1 MCDAIFH
8 LLIAV
13 SRTHALLAC
22 ISQPPISALPNQTQQ
37 DATRANKRQRLE
49 APPQQP
55 LLTAAVPAAPMH
67 LLDTTGIA
75 ASLECVHEGYAR
87 QYPNG
92 MLVFQLRGLHEEYKS
107 LQGTARYTPGLTLRL
122 TLAALVQRG
131 LVLAF
136 NAQRSTV
143 VWSIAGNTTQQLVFT
158 VELISLDST
167 TGECELQLTA
177 TPESYMLLAT
187 AIRQRQC
194 KKLKQGTAVFTIDF
208 GAVSVLQFAVPF
220 IWRSL
225 ALCKQMPEGVYS
237 LTL

>member
-1 MCDAIFH
+1 MMQYFSGSH
-8 LLIAV
+8 PQSL
-13 SRTHALLAC
+13 RALLAC
-22 ISQPPISALPNQTQQ
+22 SSQPYLYLATTTQQ
-37 DATRANKRQRLE
+37 FATRASKRQRLE
-49 APPQQP
+49 TPPQQP
-55 LLTAAVPAAPMH
+55 LLTAAVAAPMH

-75 ASLECVHEGYAR
+75 ASLECVHEGFAR

-92 MLVFQLRGLHEEYKS
+92 MIVFQLKSLHEEYKS

-136 NAQRSTV
+136 NAQRSTA
-143 VWSIAGNTTQQLVFT
+143 VWSIAGNTTQQLVFA
-158 VELISLDST
+158 VALVSLDSA

-177 TPESYMLLAT
+177 TPQSYMLLAT

-194 KKLKQGTAVFTIDF
+194 KKLKQNTAVFTLDF
-208 GAVSVLQFAVPF
+208 GPVGALQFAVPF

-225 ALCKQMPEGVYS
+225 ALCKQMPEGVFS
-237 LTL
+237 LTI